1 VTSKRYLGEN
11 QALNQQSDL
20 IGKTRPSSS
29 IDAVIPLSVCF
40 RSQRVETFKSFSCSR
55 AALGRPRL
63 SLENSSTFSRT
74 SPSDFSRRIA
84 KVRSPTTG
92 DATKE
97 SILWRIFGL
106 PNVRANTNVHTA
118 SPLRTNTPTP
128 FVDKRSDH
136 FVTTRWSVILS
147 CADAGGDEQKTRKAL
162 ADLSKIY
169 WRPVFAFICR
179 QGHSV
184 PDAQDLTQ
192 DFFVMVLKGRLLQ
205 HADRNRGRFRSI
217 VLKALKDFL
226 RDAAE
231 KRHARKRGGDVQ
243 FVSWDEWM
251 AEAPSRLWIPTK
263 ESESWSPERIFDV
276 RWAATVVE
284 RALRRLGD
292 ECEKRGRRRVFDVL
306 SVCLTGERENV
317 SCARFSKT
325 LGLSEVATKSLV
337 HRLRERYRALVREEV
352 ARTVEKTDEIEDEL
366 RYLCSVL
373 SAAK

>member
-1 VTSKRYLGEN
+1 MRS
-11 QALNQQSDL
+11 
-20 IGKTRPSSS
+20 PSS
-29 IDAVIPLSVCF
+29 INAVIPQACASGTRKF
-40 RSQRVETFKSFSCSR
+40 KDFKSFSLGR
-55 AALGRPRL
+55 AALRYPRSFL
-63 SLENSSTFSRT
+63 KDSSTFSRT
-74 SPSDFSRRIA
+74 SPSDFRRRIA
-84 KVRSPTTG
+84 KIRSPATG

-97 SILWRIFGL
+97 LILWRIFGL
-106 PNVRANTNVHTA
+106 PNVCANTNVRTA
-118 SPLRTNTPTP
+118 PPLRTNTPTP
-128 FVDKRSDH
+128 LVGKRSDH

-162 ADLSKIY
+162 AELSKIY

-231 KRHARKRGGDVQ
+231 KRHARKRGGDLR
-243 FVSWDEWM
+243 FVSWDDWM
-251 AEAPSRLWIPTK
+251 AEAPSHLSIPER
-263 ESESWSPERIFDV
+263 ESDNWSPEKIFDV

-292 ECEKRGRRRVFDVL
+292 ECEKRGRRRIFDVL
-306 SVCLTGERENV
+306 SGCLAAERQDV
-317 SCARFSKT
+317 SYATFARV
-325 LGLSEVATKSLV
+325 LGLEETAVKNLV
-337 HRLRERYRALVREEV
+337 YRLRERYRRLLREEV
-352 ARTVEKTDEIEDEL
+352 AQTVGEAKEIDDEL
-366 RYLCSVL
+366 RYLC
-373 SAAK
+373 AALAASQ